1 MDGGVG
7 LGGET
12 MKDSGAKEFMVI
24 HLDSKKSF
32 DSGTSGSNHSAGRAA
47 QVPYMDYKNTLTSW
61 EMESVVAI
69 CDTFLPPVEVPPDG
83 ADEATARFFRSCA
96 SKAGTPQ
103 LIGGLISNGVEHP
116 RTWQLRVA
124 LWFLSTRIGSLALC
138 GWRCLSPCFPFV
150 WRFAELPIKTRE
162 EIVRSWQLSFI
173 SLLRLFFKSFK
184 LMTMLVFFTQVD
196 HMNENLTWKAIGY
209 SGPDPDF
216 KAQFPRAMASKGHKS
231 SEKWEDD
238 EHQHG
243 RSKEE
248 REDEAFDEEEELFGP
263 LYRGLI
269 DVQDSRERVADT
281 LRCFGF
287 RTAVHLPQFPQF
299 YSQHH
304 NRFSVPLSSSLSRP
318 CLTIKCDAVVVGS
331 GSGGGV
337 VAGMLARAGYKVLV
351 LEKGQYR
358 ARSNL
363 SLLEGPS
370 MEQMYLGSGLLTT
383 YDMSAVIL
391 AGSTV
396 GGGSAINW
404 AASIQTP
411 QHVMKEWCEDHNLQ
425 LFGSSLYKEA
435 LNEVCQRMEVQSEV
449 KEDGF
454 NNAVLRKGCEELG
467 YPVSNIPRNS
477 PADHSCGWCCL
488 GCKDGR
494 KKGTSETWLVDLV
507 KSGHG
512 AILPG
517 CNAIKVLTEKN
528 VTGLKKRRATGV
540 AFEFAYSSSGSK
552 QVCIVESKVTVVACG
567 AICTPALLKRSGL
580 KNPNI
585 GRNLHLHP
593 VTMGWGYFPDT
604 SMKSYEGGIM
614 TAMSSPLSAKANSVN
629 GGDKCKFEGAM
640 IQTPALH
647 PGMFAGLTPWVDG
660 RDFKT
665 RMCGFSKTAH
675 VFALARDK
683 GSGTVHSTTHIS
695 YQMKEADV
703 EVLSKGLEKVLRII
717 AAAGAEE
724 IGTHHC
730 KGRKLNVKKASCH
743 EFEKFV
749 KEESRRAVKDFP
761 RPIWSAHQMGSCR
774 MGNDPKESAVD
785 QMGETWEVEGLYVAD
800 ASLLPSALGVNPM
813 VTIQAIAYCSAE
825 SVIHLLKRMK
835 P

>member
-1 MDGGVG
+1 
-7 LGGET
+7 
-12 MKDSGAKEFMVI
+12 
-24 HLDSKKSF
+24 
-32 DSGTSGSNHSAGRAA
+32 
-47 QVPYMDYKNTLTSW
+47 
-61 EMESVVAI
+61 MESLVAI
-69 CDTFLPPVEVPPDG
+69 CDTFLPPVEVHDG
-83 ADEATARFFRSCA
+83 ADEATAEFFRTSA
-96 SKAGTPQ
+96 SMAGTPQ
-103 LIGGLISNGVEHP
+103 MIAGLISNGVDHP
-116 RTWQLRVA
+116 RMWQSRVA
-124 LWFLSTRIGSLALC
+124 LWVLSTRIGSLAMC
-138 GWRCLSPCFPFV
+138 GWRCLSPRFPFV
-150 WRFAELPIKTRE
+150 RPFSQLPIKRRE
-162 EIVRSWQLSFI
+162 EILRSWQLSFI
-173 SLLRLFFKSFK
+173 SILRLFFKSLK
-184 LMTMLVFFTQVD
+184 LMIVLAFFTQVD
-196 HMNENLTWKAIGY
+196 DMNENITWKAIGY

-216 KAQFPRAMASKGHKS
+216 KAQFQSVMASKVSKT
-231 SEKWEDD
+231 SEKSDE

-243 RSKEE
+243 SKEE
-248 REDEAFDEEEELFGP
+248 PKDEAVDDDDDEEELFGP
-263 LYRGLI
+263 LYRGL
-269 DVQDSRERVADT
+269 VNLQDSHERVART
-281 LRCFGF
+281 LCCFGF
-287 RTAVHLPQFPQF
+287 KTALHQPQFPLL
-299 YSQHH
+299 YSKHH
-304 NRFSVPLSSSLSRP
+304 NGFSVPLPSTSSLASP
-318 CLTIKCDAVVVGS
+318 CLTIKCDAVVIGS

-337 VAGMLARAGYKVLV
+337 VAGMLAKAGYKVLV
-351 LEKGQYR
+351 LEKGEYH

-370 MEQMYLGSGLLTT
+370 MQQMYLGSGLLAT

-411 QHVMKEWCEDHNLQ
+411 PHVMKEWSEDYNLQ

-435 LNEVCQRMEVQSEV
+435 LDEVCQRMEVQSDV

-454 NNAVLRKGCEELG
+454 NNAILRKGCKELG

-507 KSGHG
+507 KSGNG

-517 CNAIKVLTEKN
+517 CSAIQILTEKN
-528 VTGLKKRRATGV
+528 ETGLKKKRATGV
-540 AFEFAYSSSGSK
+540 AFEFSDNNNGSK

-585 GRNLHLHP
+585 GTNLHLHP

-614 TAMSSPLSAKANSVN
+614 TAMSSSLPAKSPET
-629 GGDKCKFEGAM
+629 GDIYEAAM

-647 PGMFAGLTPWVDG
+647 PGMFAGLMPWVDSS
-660 RDFKT
+660 DFKT
-665 RMCGFSKTAH
+665 RMCRFSKTAH

-683 GSGTVHSTTHIS
+683 GTGTVHSTTSIS
-695 YQMKEADV
+695 YQMKETDI
-703 EVLSKGLEKVLRII
+703 EILSKGLEKVLRILT
-717 AAAGAEE
+717 AAGAEE

-730 KGRKLNVKKASCH
+730 QGRKLNVKKASSQ

-749 KEESRRAVKDFP
+749 KEESRRAVQDFP

-774 MGNDPKESAVD
+774 MGNTPKESAVD

-813 VTIQAIAYCSAE
+813 VTIQAIAYCSAQ
-825 SVIHLLKRMK
+825 SVLQALKRMK